1 MRTASSHHDLNA
13 NAHREPLVG
22 GGEFPQGKGV
32 VIPHPVRGLP
42 VVHLGVICGFSGG
55 CVVCF
60 VAGVWSGRVR
70 YAARRGRDEPG

>member
-1 MRTASSHHDLNA
+1 
-13 NAHREPLVG
+13 
-22 GGEFPQGKGV
+22 
-32 VIPHPVRGLP
+32 VRGLP